1 MILMMQHRPIT
12 SGDAAVAI
20 DENSGSDQVVYT
32 ATADD
37 SLDDVADSPITF
49 SLSSD
54 SDAAL
59 SIDSINW

>member
-1 MILMMQHRPIT
+1 MRT
-12 SGDAAVAI
+12 
-20 DENSGSDQVVYT
+20 QVLTKLFYT

-59 SIDSINW
+59 TIDASTGEVTLSIDPDHEAQSEYSLQ